1 MECNVLI
8 IEDHKEQAQ
17 ALELL
22 VKKVNAN
29 ATVYYAKDEKE
40 AYVYILER
48 EIHVFIV
55 DIILHTE
62 HSADTSG
69 IKLVEKIR
77 EIPRYLFAPVIFIT
91 ALEDSELYAYRE
103 LKCYSYIEK
112 PFSENQVIR
121 VLEKAMRYPGESQNE
136 KTLFFRKDGII
147 FPVKTQDV
155 VYFEFHDRKVKVFF
169 SQRKNLEFP
178 YVTVKKILEDT
189 ETGFLQCSRTA
200 IVNEKMI
207 ENIDLTNGYIRM
219 KGINEPLE
227 IGKSFR
233 KKIMEKCRIC

>member
-1 MECNVLI
+1 MKCNVLI
-8 IEDHKEQAQ
+8 IEDHREQAE
-17 ALELL
+17 ALEKL
-22 VKKVNAN
+22 VKKVDAN
-29 ATVYYAKDEKE
+29 AVVYLAKDEKE
-40 AYVYILER
+40 AYTYILEK

-77 EIPRYLFAPVIFIT
+77 EIPRFLFTPVIFIT

-103 LKCYSYIEK
+103 LNCYSYIEK
-112 PFSENQVIR
+112 PFSEKQVLK
-121 VLEKAMRYPGESQNE
+121 VLEKAMLFPKETKEE

-147 FPVKTQDV
+147 YPIKTKDV
-155 VYFEFHDRKVKVFF
+155 VFFEFHDRKVKIY
-169 SQRKNLEFP
+169 NLENRVMEFP
-178 YVTVKKILEDT
+178 YITVKKILE
-189 ETGFLQCSRTA
+189 EIENGFLQCSRTA

-219 KGINEPLE
+219 KGIPEPIE

-233 KKIMEKCRIC
+233 KKIMERCGI